1 VSGDRVLAL
10 QATKVERRSEAVQ
23 PHSPKQFCV
32 FQTKRSG
39 FENPPE
45 REKRGDKPVP
55 AVPPK
60 KNSVVLEILILG
72 VSTFASIVRTC
83 PVDGFSRLM
92 YTYTCSY
99 GAVNFNRSMVSVFVT
114 TSYNFWLG
122 QAFRTFAY
130 EIDIPKVWD
139 SFFFF
144 VHNRISV
151 LRVKQ

>member
-1 VSGDRVLAL
+1 MLSKRPRSSGGQRRFNRTARNNSVSSKQNGVDLDIHPNR
-10 QATKVERRSEAVQ
+10 ER
-23 PHSPKQFCV
+23 
-32 FQTKRSG
+32 
-39 FENPPE
+39 
-45 REKRGDKPVP
+45 RGDKPMP
-55 AVPPK
+55 EVPPK
-60 KNSVVLEILILG
+60 KNRVVLEILILG

-122 QAFRTFAY
+122 QAFRTFVY

-151 LRVKQ
+151 LRVNPHCS